1 MMIGKLLVFCKLNVT
16 VPLPLLFKKVL
27 VVVTEIW
34 PIAKWLARENIDPI
48 SNPSFRSDFFMMFN

>member
-1 MMIGKLLVFCKLNVT
+1 
-16 VPLPLLFKKVL
+16 VL
-27 VVVTEIW
+27 VVVTEIC